1 MLPPLIIT
9 LYKVFPRV
17 VLVLAQVLNSLNE
30 IYVPDLFYFF
40 VTFRNIHC

>member
-30 IYVPDLFYFF
+30 IYVPDFFF
-40 VTFRNIHC
+40 VTFKNIHC